1 MNELLRDA
9 KPSLSRPAQ
18 LKNVFQEE
26 DEQFVPRLGARLR
39 FGQIFQV
46 ISLAAVTLG
55 LIVLSVL
62 ILDIILDGISWLRP
76 EFFTQFPSR
85 FPEKSGLRS
94 ALQGSLWMIS
104 MTAVMAFPIG
114 VGAAIYLEEYAPD
127 NWLTRFIEINIA
139 NLAGVPSII
148 YGLLGLGLFVRGMEL
163 GRSVLAGSMTMALL
177 VMPILI
183 VASREA
189 IRAVP
194 RSLRHASLALGATQW
209 QTIRYHVLPYAMP
222 GILTGTILSIS
233 RAIGETAPLITIG
246 ALTYIRFD
254 LRGPLDLFTVLPIQI
269 FNWVSLPK
277 AEFQE
282 LAAAGIIVLLAVL
295 LSLNAL
301 AIVLRNKLQIRW

>member
-1 MNELLRDA
+1 MNGLFANENGRF
-9 KPSLSRPAQ
+9 S
-18 LKNVFQEE
+18 
-26 DEQFVPRLGARLR
+26 PRLSLRLR
-39 FGQIFQV
+39 YGRLFQLL
-46 ISLAAVTLG
+46 SLAAVTLG

-62 ILDIILDGISWLRP
+62 ILDIILDGYKWLRP
-76 EFFTQFPSR
+76 EFFSQFPSR

-104 MTAVMAFPIG
+104 LTALMAFPIG
-114 VGAAIYLEEYAPD
+114 VGAAIYLEEYASD

-148 YGLLGLGLFVRGMEL
+148 YGLLGLGLFVRGLEL

-177 VMPILI
+177 VLPILI
-183 VASREA
+183 VSGREA

-194 RSLRHASLALGATQW
+194 QSLRHASLALGATKW
-209 QTIRYHVLPYAMP
+209 QTIQNHVLPYAMP
-222 GILTGTILSIS
+222 GILTGTILAMS

-254 LRGPLDLFTVLPIQI
+254 LKGPLDLFTVLPIQI

-277 AEFQE
+277 AEFQQ

>member
-1 MNELLRDA
+1 MNGLFA
-9 KPSLSRPAQ
+9 
-18 LKNVFQEE
+18 
-26 DEQFVPRLGARLR
+26 DENERFAPRLSLRLR
-39 FGQIFQV
+39 YGRFFQLL
-46 ISLAAVTLG
+46 SLAAVTLG
-55 LIVLSVL
+55 LIMLSVL
-62 ILDIILDGISWLRP
+62 FVDIFLDGYRWLRP

-104 MTAVMAFPIG
+104 LTALMAFPIG

-127 NWLTRFIEINIA
+127 NRFTRFIEINIA

-148 YGLLGLGLFVRGMEL
+148 YGLLGLGLFVRGLEL

-177 VMPILI
+177 VLPIII
-183 VASREA
+183 VSGREA

-194 RSLRHASLALGATQW
+194 QSLRQASLALGATQW
-209 QTIRYHVLPYAMP
+209 QTIQNHVLPYAMP
-222 GILTGTILSIS
+222 GILTGTILAMS

-254 LRGPLDLFTVLPIQI
+254 LKGPLDIFTVLPIQI

-282 LAAAGIIVLLAVL
+282 LAAAGIVVLLAVL

-301 AIVLRNKLQIRW
+301 AIYLRNKLQIRW

>member
-1 MNELLRDA
+1 MNGI
-9 KPSLSRPAQ
+9 
-18 LKNVFQEE
+18 FQNE
-26 DEQFVPRLGARLR
+26 DGRFAPRLGLRLR
-39 FGQIFQV
+39 FGQIFQLL
-46 ISLAAVTLG
+46 SLAAVTLG

-62 ILDIILDGISWLRP
+62 LLDIILNGAKWLRP
-76 EFFTQFPSR
+76 EFFSQFPSR

-104 MTAVMAFPIG
+104 LTALMAFPIG
-114 VGAAIYLEEYAPD
+114 VGAAIYLEEYASD

-148 YGLLGLGLFVRGMEL
+148 YGLLGLGLFVRGLEL

-177 VMPILI
+177 VLPILI
-183 VASREA
+183 VSGREA

-194 RSLRHASLALGATQW
+194 QSLRHASLALGATQW
-209 QTIRYHVLPYAMP
+209 QTIQNHVLPYAMP
-222 GILTGTILSIS
+222 GILTGTILAIS

-254 LRGPLDLFTVLPIQI
+254 LKGPLDLFTVLPIQI

-301 AIVLRNKLQIRW
+301 AIILRNRLQIRW

>member
-1 MNELLRDA
+1 MNGFFAD
-9 KPSLSRPAQ
+9 
-18 LKNVFQEE
+18 E
-26 DEQFVPRLGARLR
+26 DGRFAPRLNLRLR
-39 FGQIFQV
+39 FGRGFEV
-46 ISLAAVTLG
+46 LSLAAITLG
-55 LIVLSVL
+55 LIMLSVL
-62 ILDIILDGISWLRP
+62 LIDIIRDGYKWIRP
-76 EFFTQFPSR
+76 EFFTEFPSR

-94 ALQGSLWMIS
+94 ALQGSLWMIGL
-104 MTAVMAFPIG
+104 TALMAFPIG

-127 NWLTRFIEINIA
+127 NWFTRFIEINIA

-148 YGLLGLGLFVRGMEL
+148 YGLLGLGLFVRGLEL

-177 VMPILI
+177 VLPILI
-183 VASREA
+183 VAGREA

-194 RSLRHASLALGATQW
+194 QSLRQASLALGATQW
-209 QTIRYHVLPYAMP
+209 QTIQNHVLPYAMP
-222 GILTGTILSIS
+222 GILTGTILAMS

-254 LRGPLDLFTVLPIQI
+254 LQGPLDLFTVLPIQI

-295 LSLNAL
+295 LSMNAL
-301 AIVLRNKLQIRW
+301 AIILRNRLQIRW

>member
-1 MNELLRDA
+1 MNGL
-9 KPSLSRPAQ
+9 
-18 LKNVFQEE
+18 FQNENGS
-26 DEQFVPRLGARLR
+26 FNPRLGLRLR
-39 FGQIFQV
+39 FGQIFELL
-46 ISLAAVTLG
+46 SLAAVTLG

-62 ILDIILDGISWLRP
+62 ILDIILDGAKWLRP
-76 EFFTQFPSR
+76 EFFSQFPSR

-94 ALQGSLWMIS
+94 ALQGTLWMIS
-104 MTAVMAFPIG
+104 LTALMAFPIG
-114 VGAAIYLEEYAPD
+114 LGAAIYLEEYAPD

-148 YGLLGLGLFVRGMEL
+148 YGLLGLGLFVRGLEL

-177 VMPILI
+177 VLPILI
-183 VASREA
+183 VSGREA

-194 RSLRHASLALGATQW
+194 QSLRQASLALGATQW
-209 QTIRYHVLPYAMP
+209 QTIQNHVLPYAMP
-222 GILTGTILSIS
+222 GILTGTILAMS

-254 LRGPLDLFTVLPIQI
+254 LKGPLDLFTVLPIQI

-301 AIVLRNKLQIRW
+301 AIILRNRLQIRW